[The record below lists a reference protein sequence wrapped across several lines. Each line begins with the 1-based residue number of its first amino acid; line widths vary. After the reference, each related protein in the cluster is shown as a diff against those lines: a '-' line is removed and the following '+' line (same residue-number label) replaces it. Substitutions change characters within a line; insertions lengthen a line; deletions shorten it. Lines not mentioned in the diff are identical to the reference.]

1 MFNPTLASS
10 FTDSQIAS
18 TNFQVPHRSTT
29 SFLKR
34 AIDII
39 GSVAGLLIVAILFVP
54 LAIAIRLDSPGP
66 IFYGQ
71 ERHGLLGKPFRMYKF
86 RSMVDGAEHLKSQ
99 VENEAE
105 GLIFKNQQDPRITR
119 VGRFLRKTSLDE
131 LPQFWNVLR
140 GEMSL
145 VGTRPPTPDEVAQYS
160 EHHWQRLYVKPGIT
174 GEWQVN
180 GRSMVKDFEEIVQ
193 LDLRYQALWTPFYD
207 IVLIVRTIY
216 VIFARVGA
224 F

>member
-34 AIDII
+34 AIDIV

-71 ERHGLLGKPFRMYKF
+71 ERHGFMGRQGQYRRDQNCP
-86 RSMVDGAEHLKSQ
+86 
-99 VENEAE
+99 ENRQ
-105 GLIFKNQQDPRITR
+105 GQ
-119 VGRFLRKTSLDE
+119 
-131 LPQFWNVLR
+131 
-140 GEMSL
+140 
-145 VGTRPPTPDEVAQYS
+145 
-160 EHHWQRLYVKPGIT
+160 
-174 GEWQVN
+174 
-180 GRSMVKDFEEIVQ
+180 
-193 LDLRYQALWTPFYD
+193 
-207 IVLIVRTIY
+207 
-216 VIFARVGA
+216 
-224 F
+224 